1 MEIPTPE
8 EAQQGALEID
18 LRRDSAPTARKLP
31 EPHLEL
37 KPYIPERQRDYVRLI
52 VTTGLFSMLG
62 WIVVWAC
69 IASSSSPDHWAQT
82 KEMLQMV
89 LPALT
94 GLIGSVLGFYFGS
107 AAKSSNSNKSGRG
120 RTARLDKGDVL

>member
-1 MEIPTPE
+1 
-8 EAQQGALEID
+8 
-18 LRRDSAPTARKLP
+18 
-31 EPHLEL
+31 
-37 KPYIPERQRDYVRLI
+37 LI
-52 VTTGLFSMLG
+52 VTIGLLSMLG
-62 WIVVWAC
+62 WIVVLAC

-107 AAKSSNSNKSGRG
+107 ATKGSNSNKSGRG
-120 RTARLDKGDVL
+120 RTIGLDKGDGL